1 MPTNN
6 EKILRSVAVTLEPN
20 EIEKIIK
27 AYLEKEGFE
36 VHGVDFKVSSHI
48 EGYGMGEHE
57 VLKLDR
63 CVVSCRI
70 ITERKT
76 DTNE

>member
-1 MPTNN
+1 MAIGT
-6 EKILRSVAVTLEPN
+6 EKILRSVAVTLSPN

-27 AYLEKEGFE
+27 EYLEKEGFE

-57 VLKLDR
+57 VLSLDR
-63 CVVSCRI
+63 CVASCRV
-70 ITERKT
+70 TTTRVTRDE
-76 DTNE
+76 E